1 LYGRPAVETFAWI
14 RGRRDLYDLANSGVA
29 KLEVPAAAEAP
40 PLEDVVASL
49 YDVSK
54 GEVALTAGAQEGN
67 FLAFAAVKPEVVVT
81 DNRKPRPLGR
91 GCSSSKFLGEVGA
104 WSV

>member
-1 LYGRPAVETFAWI
+1 METFAWI
-14 RGRRDLYDLANSGVA
+14 RGRRALYDLANSGVA
-29 KLEVPAAAEAP
+29 KLEVSTAAEAP
-40 PLEDVVASL
+40 PLEDVAASL

-54 GEVALTAGAQEGN
+54 NEVALTAGAQEGN

-81 DNRKPRPLGR
+81 DNRKPRPSGR
-91 GCSSSKFLGEVGA
+91 GCGLSKLLGVVGA

>member
-1 LYGRPAVETFAWI
+1 LYSNPAVETFAWI
-14 RGRRDLYDLANSGVA
+14 RGRRGLYDLANSGVA
-29 KLEVPAAAEAP
+29 KLEVPAAAESP

-54 GEVALTAGAQEGN
+54 NEVALTAGAQEGN
-67 FLAFAAVKPEVVVT
+67 FLAFAAVKPVVVI

-91 GCSSSKFLGEVGA
+91 GCSSSKFLGEVGT